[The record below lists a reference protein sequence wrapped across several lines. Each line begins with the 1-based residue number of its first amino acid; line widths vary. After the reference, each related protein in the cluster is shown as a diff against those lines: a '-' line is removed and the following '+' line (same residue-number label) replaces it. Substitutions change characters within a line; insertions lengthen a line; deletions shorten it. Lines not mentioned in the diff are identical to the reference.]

1 MPRKVKKRRKRK
13 SKSMGNRRFRN
24 KKLTIK
30 VKRKFPKKR
39 TRKRRLKKQRGGGPF
54 DFLPNLFGKKKTPDN
69 AAAAV
74 NEQRNPLANVDVNT
88 QEGKQALGFLTQIQK
103 TANKAIDGVKGA
115 ANTAVST
122 TQNIAKQATEFA
134 GQKTAKTLTAPM
146 ESVKKELDKV
156 LSDIQK
162 IMKPF
167 ENFDGKICPCCNQP
181 LNNTNESVNT
191 QVAQPLANVQQ
202 TQQTTQLTQ

>member
-1 MPRKVKKRRKRK
+1 MANNRKKARRK
-13 SKSMGNRRFRN
+13 SKSNRFR
-24 KKLTIK
+24 KKKSIK
-30 VKRKFPKKR
+30 LKRRYSKKQS
-39 TRKRRLKKQRGGGPF
+39 RKRSKVKKQRGGKGFF
-54 DFLPNLFGKKKTPDN
+54 DFLPFGKKNTPEN
-69 AAAAV
+69 ATAV

-88 QEGKQALGFLTQIQK
+88 QEGKKALGFLTQIQN
-103 TANKAIDGVKGA
+103 TANKAIDGVQGA
-115 ANTAVST
+115 ASTAVSA
-122 TQNIAKQATEFA
+122 TQNIAQQATNFA

-181 LNNTNESVNT
+181 LNNTNESVTT

-202 TQQTTQLTQ
+202 TQQTQQPTN

>member
-1 MPRKVKKRRKRK
+1 MV
-13 SKSMGNRRFRN
+13 
-24 KKLTIK
+24 
-30 VKRKFPKKR
+30 
-39 TRKRRLKKQRGGGPF
+39 
-54 DFLPNLFGKKKTPDN
+54 PNLFGKKKTPDN
-69 AAAAV
+69 AAAV

-88 QEGKQALGFLTQIQK
+88 KEGKQALGFLTQIQK

-122 TQNIAKQATEFA
+122 TKNIAQQATEFA

-191 QVAQPLANVQQ
+191 QVAQPLANVQKKQQ

>member
-1 MPRKVKKRRKRK
+1 MANNRKKARRK
-13 SKSMGNRRFRN
+13 SKSKRFR
-24 KKLTIK
+24 KKKSIK
-30 VKRKFPKKR
+30 LKRRYSKKQS
-39 TRKRRLKKQRGGGPF
+39 RKRSKVKKQRGGGPF
-54 DFLPNLFGKKKTPDN
+54 DFLPNIFRRKNTPDN
-69 AAAAV
+69 AAAV
-74 NEQRNPLANVDVNT
+74 NEQQNPLANFEKKSP
-88 QEGKQALGFLTQIQK
+88 QQKQAFGFLNQIQN
-103 TANKAIDGVKGA
+103 TANRAIDGVQDVTQK
-115 ANTAVST
+115 AVDA
-122 TQNIAKQATEFA
+122 TQNMTKQAAEFA

-202 TQQTTQLTQ
+202 TQQPTQLTQ